1 MNCRKYYE
9 IILIIFTI
17 SSIHAQTIVS
27 NFKSFGN
34 YSGTEKYNIITKDTI
49 QIKHGNYLFFSDLIT
64 SIKNGKFTIKELS
77 INGSYLQN

>member
-17 SSIHAQTIVS
+17 SSIQAQTIVS

-34 YSGTEKYNIITKDTI
+34 YSGT
-49 QIKHGNYLFFSDLIT
+49 
-64 SIKNGKFTIKELS
+64 
-77 INGSYLQN
+77 